1 MERPPRQPSR
11 APNPTQVTNRRP
23 PTCPSD
29 GPWGALTWPKGRRA
43 AGRLQR
49 LPSRAG
55 FHRLVREARA
65 ASPPAGGLTH
75 TRAHPPTPGPRA
87 RALPGA
93 HAHGYKAAGGGTV
106 RADRA
111 DGRRGRRHP
120 RRGTPGRQRL
130 YLLGPAPQSPQPRGQ
145 PSPSLTRARPGRLRG

>member
-1 MERPPRQPSR
+1 MSLGRTLGRTDLAKGQE
-11 APNPTQVTNRRP
+11 
-23 PTCPSD
+23 
-29 GPWGALTWPKGRRA
+29 GRRTA
-43 AGRLQR
+43 AATS
-49 LPSRAG
+49 LPG
-55 FHRLVREARA
+55 WV
-65 ASPPAGGLTH
+65 PPAGAGGQGSLASCRRPHTH

-106 RADRA
+106 RADRS